1 MSSIAAPRP
10 VVASP
15 RPAAAPTMAAI
26 DPIRLLKKYKW
37 VLVIS
42 AVAGALLGLGAHVV
56 WRLVAPQWT
65 SSASFEVTGV
75 KTSAGE
81 MDTNIDEKEL
91 ERFMATQAARMVF
104 DEVLKSAASRPS
116 FAREAKQWAAPYME
130 RGQINAASAAL
141 ALKESVRARPIV
153 GTQYISL
160 SMTARDKHEATAIV
174 KHVREAYM
182 ENLRQERNSRTS
194 VERKSLSDQIAAL
207 ELEIDNMARNRD
219 QRMKDMKVDSID
231 GKVSETRSALMSI
244 NETLLQRDNELK
256 ALMVSIQQMER
267 DIAGGVYSETLRNTV
282 ELNPQIQRIRTAI
295 NDLEARRLA
304 LQEQVTPAHR
314 DVRFVENEIAGQN
327 RRLEQERERLLAET
341 RESQFEAMKIQEQQ
355 LRATIDEMTRQKA
368 EYLNRLN
375 ELTLLQAAIMD
386 IDQRIDAKRAT
397 QANLEATL
405 GNLETLRTTEEF
417 YRVILAEREQVPIE
431 MSWPK
436 MIFMLP
442 LGVILVTG
450 LVGGA
455 IFLREL
461 LDQRVKTPSDVTMI
475 PRAQVLAMIPHS
487 AEDPT
492 SPAAPETA
500 FRDQSRG
507 VTAESYRQLRAVLL
521 QRLKAHGHRTILVAS
536 GMPGSGAS
544 SVVSNIGAALATAD
558 QKTLLIDA
566 NFRRPSL
573 HRIFGLP
580 DSPGLADVLR
590 GAISVEAAA
599 QATETPNL
607 SVLTCGGESDGVE
620 KLGTDRMAR
629 MLDEAKQHFDV
640 IIIDVAP
647 AVVSGDA
654 GSLANRCDASI
665 LVTRAYAE
673 KRGLVARLVQDFL
686 GRRAEFLGVVINAVR
701 ASSGG
706 YFKSNIRVT
715 QAYNNPAA

>member
-10 VVASP
+10 VAASP
-15 RPAAAPTMAAI
+15 RPVAPPTMVTV

-37 VLVIS
+37 ALVI
-42 AVAGALLGLGAHVV
+42 AMVTGALLGLTAHVI
-56 WRLVAPQWT
+56 WRYTAPQWT
-65 SSASFEVTGV
+65 STALFEVTGI

-81 MDTNIDEKEL
+81 TDTKVDADEL

-104 DEVLKSAASRPS
+104 DEVLKAAASKPT
-116 FAREAKQWAAPYME
+116 FARETRKWSAPFMSG
-130 RGQINAASAAL
+130 GQINAAAAAL
-141 ALKESVRARPIV
+141 ELKESVSARPLT

-182 ENLRQERNSRTS
+182 ESLRQERNARTS
-194 VERKSLSDQIAAL
+194 VERKSLSDQINAL
-207 ELEIDNMARNRD
+207 SLEIDNMARNRD

-244 NETLLQRDNELK
+244 NETLLQRENELQT
-256 ALMVSIQQMER
+256 LMVSIRQMER

-282 ELNPQIQRIRTAI
+282 ESNPQIQRIRTAI
-295 NDLEARRLA
+295 NELEAKRLA

-314 DVRFVENEIAGQN
+314 DIRFVENEIAGQI
-327 RRLEQERERLLAET
+327 RRLDQERERLLAET
-341 RESQFEAMKIQEQQ
+341 RESQFEAMKVQEQQ
-355 LRATIDEMTRQKA
+355 LRATIDEMTRQRT
-368 EYLNRLN
+368 EYQNRLN
-375 ELTLLQAAIMD
+375 ELTLLQAAIAD

-397 QANLEATL
+397 QATLEATL

-431 MSWPK
+431 VSWPK
-436 MIFMLP
+436 MVFMLP

-450 LVGGA
+450 LVGGT

-475 PRAQVLAMIPHS
+475 PRAQVLAMIPH
-487 AEDPT
+487 AVEDPT

-521 QRLKAHGHRTILVAS
+521 QRLKAQGHRTILVAS

-544 SVVSNIGAALATAD
+544 SVVSNLGTALATAD

-566 NFRRPSL
+566 NFRRPNL
-573 HRIFGLP
+573 HRIFALP
-580 DSPGLADVLR
+580 DTPGLADVLR
-590 GAISVEAAA
+590 GAVSVEAAA
-599 QATETPNL
+599 QATDTPNL
-607 SVLTCGGESDGVE
+607 FVLTCGEESDGVE

-629 MLDEAKQHFDV
+629 VLDEAKQHFDV
-640 IIIDVAP
+640 VLIDVAP

-706 YFKSNIRVT
+706 YFRSNIRVT